1 MYCSTVDEYI
11 AKQTADVQPIL
22 TQIRGVIKKCAPEA
36 DEMIAYGMPGYKL
49 RNKPLVYF
57 GAFKKHIGLYPTPSG
72 IEAFREELSKYEGAK
87 GSIQF
92 PLDQPIPYDLIT
104 RIVHYRVKENV
115 GKKHFPSM
123 EKFD

>member
-22 TQIRGVIKKCAPEA
+22 IKIRNVIKKCAPEA

-49 RNKPLVYF
+49 NNKPLVYF

-72 IEAFREELSKYEGAK
+72 IEAFRKELSKYEGAK

-104 RIVHYRVKENV
+104 QIVHYRVKENV
-115 GKKHFPSM
+115 GK
-123 EKFD
+123 